1 MEHQGTP
8 GEGIED
14 GRPLEEP
21 FAGLM
26 CGLHFA
32 VLDGKTTLLPVF
44 AIPAVSR
51 STAFG
56 RPREVRRTA
65 ANIPHMG
72 CLLRSSKLPSCA
84 FKRQN
89 FVLCGGRRGF
99 AGFLP
104 RAKTST
110 LPPFRR
116 MAKPYSVNG
125 GRKLFVPYFPQND
138 FIDSLRSVRR
148 YAVNAPAGSSST
160 PDGRSVP
167 SRQETPPDG
176 DRRLRPGAPFWWL
189 CVIFISL

>member
-1 MEHQGTP
+1 
-8 GEGIED
+8 
-14 GRPLEEP
+14 
-21 FAGLM
+21 M

-125 GRKLFVPYFPQND
+125 GRKLFVQYFPQND
-138 FIDSLRSVRR
+138 FIDSLKALPLGRAFLIVSQYYRASRAVYSRR
-148 YAVNAPAGSSST
+148 GMTLLYAGRMIFPALISSST
-160 PDGRSVP
+160 RWALQPAIREMAKMGVYSSSGRFSI
-167 SRQETPPDG
+167 
-176 DRRLRPGAPFWWL
+176 L
-189 CVIFISL
+189 